1 MQRVWQRLP
10 RWAGQAQS
18 GLRWSRNYGILSGG
32 TAVPASRAAAVVA
45 RAEPRHDL
53 HRSLLHG
60 EANADGARQRPR
72 VTARRQGTSTRSPR
86 QAARRQHQKSA
97 PGPETAGAAGN
108 STTAAAAAAAATSDS
123 APPTRL
129 TMLPLPQLGGR
140 IPPAQEIARWLE
152 LENARHVV
160 VLDISARA
168 NFTDTF
174 VIATAM
180 TTGHAYRLADVVRKA
195 LMERDVTVNGEEPY
209 IEGRETGEWMLIDVG
224 ATVVHIMVPWARE
237 RYDLERLWT
246 TDEEDDDEGEDNGGE
261 EEDR

>member
-1 MQRVWQRLP
+1 MQRVWQRLL
-10 RWAGQAQS
+10 RWTGEAQS
-18 GLRWSRNYGILSGG
+18 GLRWSHNYGVLRGG
-32 TAVPASRAAAVVA
+32 TVVPASRAAAVAA

-60 EANADGARQRPR
+60 DANAGRARQTPR
-72 VTARRQGTSTRSPR
+72 VTARRHGTSTRSSR
-86 QAARRQHQKSA
+86 QTARRQHQRSA
-97 PGPETAGAAGN
+97 PGPETAGAAAN
-108 STTAAAAAAAATSDS
+108 STTAATSDS
-123 APPTRL
+123 TPPTRP

-152 LENARHVV
+152 SENARHVV

-246 TDEEDDDEGEDNGGE
+246 TDEEDDEGEGNGGE